1 MNLELKDQVAL
12 VCGASKGIGKAAAL
26 ALSQEGARVVI
37 LSRRPDNL
45 SAAADEIE
53 AESGSRPE
61 VLALDVGERGAARK
75 AVGSTVEAHGRLDIL
90 VNNAGGPPM
99 GTFLEHPSS
108 TWDAAFR
115 TNLLSV
121 IEFTGEA
128 ARVMKERKHGRI
140 INITSTLAKE
150 PTPPMVLS
158 ATLRAGVS
166 AFAKSISA
174 ELAEHGITVN
184 TVCPSAV
191 QTERAVSLTQQMA
204 DREGIT
210 LEEALGRAS
219 KTLPMGRLAMPREL
233 GEVVA
238 FLASAR
244 ASYLTGVSLMVDG
257 GFTKSVF

>member
-1 MNLELKDQVAL
+1 MNLELENRVAL

-26 ALSQEGARVVI
+26 ALSQEGAKVVI
-37 LSRRPDNL
+37 LSRSSGNL
-45 SAAADEIE
+45 EAAAAEIE
-53 AESGSRPE
+53 EKSGSRPD
-61 VLALDVGERGAARK
+61 LIPLDVGVAGAAQE
-75 AVGSTVEAHGRLDIL
+75 AVGRTVEAHGRLDIL

-99 GTFLEHPSS
+99 GTFLEHSSS

-121 IEFTGEA
+121 IEFTSEA
-128 ARVMKERKHGRI
+128 ARVMKEHGYGRI
-140 INITSTLAKE
+140 INVTSTLAKE
-150 PTPPMVLS
+150 PTPAMVLS

-166 AFAKSISA
+166 AFSKAISG
-174 ELAEHGITVN
+174 ELAPHGITVN

-191 QTERAVSLTQQMA
+191 QTERAEELTRQVA
-204 DREGIT
+204 LKEGIT
-210 LEEALGRAS
+210 VEEAFARAA

-257 GFTKSVF
+257 GFTRSVF